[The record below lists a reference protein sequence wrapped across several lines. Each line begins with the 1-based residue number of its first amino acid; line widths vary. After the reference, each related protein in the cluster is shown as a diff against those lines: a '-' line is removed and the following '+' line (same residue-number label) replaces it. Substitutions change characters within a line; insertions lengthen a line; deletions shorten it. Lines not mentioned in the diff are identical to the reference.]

1 MGYTESVGDVVFPS
15 GTGVLGVE
23 TLTAAAAVHGEYLVM
38 RSCVVRRIGF
48 IVTTLVASN
57 TQNAVVEFNRRPT
70 PGSSSGEVLLGQL
83 TIPTGTAVGKV
94 LYKNISP
101 VRLQVGDALSL
112 EHVTQA
118 TDSGS
123 AAGAGFYMFELVDEP
138 EYIAN
143 EADAVASA

>member
-1 MGYTESVGDVVFPS
+1 MGYTEVVGNAVFPA

-23 TLTAAAAVHGEYLVM
+23 TLSAAAAVHGEYLVM

-48 IVTTLVASN
+48 VVTTLVAAD
-57 TQNAVVEFNRRPT
+57 TTAPVVEFNRRPT

-83 TIPTGTAVGKV
+83 TIPEGAAVGKV
-94 LYKNISP
+94 YYKDISP

-118 TDSGS
+118 ADSGA
-123 AAGAGFYMFELVDEP
+123 AAGAGYYMFELVDEP
-138 EYIAN
+138 ENIAN